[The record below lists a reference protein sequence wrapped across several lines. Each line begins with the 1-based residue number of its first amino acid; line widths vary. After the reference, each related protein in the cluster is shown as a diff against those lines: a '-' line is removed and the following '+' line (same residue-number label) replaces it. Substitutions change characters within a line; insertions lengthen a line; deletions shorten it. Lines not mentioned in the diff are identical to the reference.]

1 MLSNKY
7 QFPWG
12 ILRSMIAGASAIDL
26 EGLAFG
32 DRRHADGF
40 LAAYGYD
47 PKVEATRRELEV
59 LKAKSLAFLRDELL
73 ADEEG
78 VEIPE
83 EVAEAEVGDLLVL
96 VSQPD
101 GSDLPQ
107 WACALLRVM
116 HATAHARNDPFE
128 RFSERI
134 RSQILSRIERHL
146 YRPEDGELWLGRGQD
161 AVPLAD
167 FQVKEA
173 KSVHRMVM
181 KLLHK
186 PGNLGENIHD
196 LLGVRFVARDLMDVM
211 LVVRFLR
218 VHNVVVFANVA
229 PDRSRN
235 TLLGMDDFQ
244 LAVDRLASSD
254 GEASEKELR
263 DIVNA
268 TRLTRAGGTNS
279 RSSHSYRAIH
289 FTVRQLVDV
298 PAGEGEP
305 LRLFFPYEIQVMDQR
320 AYDALQQGD
329 TAHDAYVRR
338 QRKAVKRRVL
348 RGLLRRRR
356 KRRGISSEPAVVTA
370 PVASVTS
377 EGVVP

>member
-12 ILRSMIAGASAIDL
+12 ILRSIIAGASAIDL

-47 PKVEATRRELEV
+47 PRVESTRRELEI

-78 VEIPE
+78 QEFPE
-83 EVAEAEVGDLLVL
+83 ALAEAEVGDLLVL

-116 HATAHARNDPFE
+116 HASAHARNDPFE
-128 RFSERI
+128 RHSEHI
-134 RSQILSRIERHL
+134 RHQILERIERHL
-146 YRPEDGELWLGRGQD
+146 FRPQPDQLWLGRGQD
-161 AVPLAD
+161 AIPLVD
-167 FQVKEA
+167 FVVKEA
-173 KSVHRMVM
+173 KSVNRMVM

-186 PGNLGENIHD
+186 PGNLGESIHD
-196 LLGVRFVARDLMDVM
+196 MMGVRFVTKDLMDVM
-211 LVVRFLR
+211 LAVRYLR
-218 VHNVVVFANVA
+218 AHNVVVFANVA

-235 TLLGMDDFQ
+235 TLLGMDEFQ
-244 LAVDRLASSD
+244 LAVDHLATRAD
-254 GEASEKELR
+254 TISEQELR

-268 TRLTRAGGTNS
+268 TRLSRAGGTNPK
-279 RSSHSYRAIH
+279 SSHSYRAIH
-289 FTVRQLVDV
+289 FTVRQLVDI
-298 PAGEGEP
+298 PSADEEP
-305 LRLFFPYEIQVMDQR
+305 LRMFFPCEIQVMDQL
-320 AYDALQQGD
+320 AYESLQAGDA
-329 TAHDAYVRR
+329 THETYVRR
-338 QRKAVKRRVL
+338 QRRAVKRRVL
-348 RGLLRRRR
+348 RGLLRRSGKR
-356 KRRGISSEPAVVTA
+356 KGGEDT
-370 PVASVTS
+370 
-377 EGVVP
+377 